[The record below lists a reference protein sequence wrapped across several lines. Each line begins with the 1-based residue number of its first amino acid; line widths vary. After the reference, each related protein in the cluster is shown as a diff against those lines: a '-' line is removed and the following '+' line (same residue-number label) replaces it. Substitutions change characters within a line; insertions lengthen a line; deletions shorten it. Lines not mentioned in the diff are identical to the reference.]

1 MSKENEDY
9 LDKLLNS
16 VQEVP
21 QNSARQVRSTNI
33 KKNDKRPMS
42 SSDRKTNDFLADF
55 EKELMESDE
64 DDFLSDFEMDLEK
77 DPLGDADFGEELF
90 NDEAGLDKMM
100 ENAAN
105 DDEMIDGVFDGVG
118 AESDS
123 APKEPVNIET
133 PAEDSGDAA
142 EAEDDFMSGL
152 SAIMGQEDGNEN
164 TAVEDA
170 PSNDLP
176 LEDFTAEP
184 ISSDESNSEES
195 AEESGDIGIPDL
207 SPDTLKD
214 MMSDMAEQS
223 DGSEAG
229 SLDMG
234 MDFGDLGFGD
244 AAEGGE
250 SSAPVGDDASAD
262 DIISMLNDLGDGD
275 EDLKDIGSMLSAD
288 ENGESIGITETE
300 VAGDLAGLGFDLDVA
315 ANISSDDP
323 ELAMIKEQPSSS
335 GSDDGE
341 GTKKKG
347 FLAKLKDLFFG
358 SDEDE
363 DAPQVIANTKQ
374 QSTSDLASELADEDA
389 DILRALEGG
398 GDESGEETPAEPV
411 LSEKEQ
417 KAKEKAEKKAA
428 KKKEKEEKKKAK
440 AAAKAAKPK
449 KEKKPKA
456 PKVKTKPL
464 PKGPVFVILLLA
476 GSILGITLF
485 LSNTVN
491 NRMAMSKAENY
502 FTKGEYV
509 NAYNVLNPLKLK
521 DKDDKIF
528 LKKVSMLAS
537 MEEFYRAYATLSTSG
552 RQELALDALVRMI
565 GHYDIM
571 INDAGE
577 LGISAE
583 LTVYENN
590 AEKLLNEVYNVSF
603 EDALK
608 LYDMRDRHEYSI
620 ELVKV
625 LRRAGIQ

>member
-21 QNSARQVRSTNI
+21 QNPARQV
-33 KKNDKRPMS
+33 KKNNVNNKRPMS
-42 SSDRKTNDFLADF
+42 SADRKADSFLADF
-55 EKELMESDE
+55 EKELMESDD
-64 DDFLSDFEMDLEK
+64 DDFLSDFEMDLEE

-118 AESDS
+118 AKNNS
-123 APKEPVNIET
+123 APEEPVNVET

-142 EAEDDFMSGL
+142 ETEDDFMSGL
-152 SAIMGQEDGNEN
+152 SAIMGQEDSNEN
-164 TAVEDA
+164 ATVEDA

-250 SSAPVGDDASAD
+250 GSAPVGDDASAD

-315 ANISSDDP
+315 ADISSDDP

-363 DAPQVIANTKQ
+363 DAPQVIANAKQ

-456 PKVKTKPL
+456 QKVKTKPL

-608 LYDMRDRHEYSI
+608 LYDMRDRQEYSI